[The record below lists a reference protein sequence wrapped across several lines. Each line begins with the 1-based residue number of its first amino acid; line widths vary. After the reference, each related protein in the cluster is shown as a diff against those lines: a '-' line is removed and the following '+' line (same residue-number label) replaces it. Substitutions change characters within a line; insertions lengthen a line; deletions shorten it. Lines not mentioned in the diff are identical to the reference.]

1 MVKSERLYSPQEY
14 LDAVLGE
21 CYLFDSYADDDIK
34 EIEEILKKEDKAL
47 WNYPLTEIDHI
58 VENGIDVVLVD
69 CMVWSTT
76 ECGFNHT
83 LRWFEVPSDFI
94 EEEDV

>member
-21 CYLFDSYADDDIK
+21 CYLFDSYVDDDIK
-34 EIEEILKKEDKAL
+34 ELEEILKKEDKAL

-58 VENGIDVVLVD
+58 VENGLDVVLVD

-76 ECGFNHT
+76 DREFKRT

-94 EEEDV
+94 DKEN

>member
-1 MVKSERLYSPQEY
+1 MVKSERLYSPQKY

-21 CYLFDSYADDDIK
+21 CYLFDSFVDDDIK
-34 EIEEILKKEDKAL
+34 ELEEILKKEDKAL

-58 VENGIDVVLVD
+58 VENGLDVVLVD

-76 ECGFNHT
+76 DRHYKHT
-83 LRWFEVPSDFI
+83 LRWFEVPSDFVDK
-94 EEEDV
+94 EN

>member
-21 CYLFDSYADDDIK
+21 CYLFDSYVDDDIK
-34 EIEEILKKEDKAL
+34 ELEEILKKEDKAL

-58 VENGIDVVLVD
+58 VENGLDVVLVD

-76 ECGFNHT
+76 DREYKHT
-83 LRWFEVPSDFI
+83 MRWFEVPSDFV
-94 EEEDV
+94 EEDV